1 MTPVAD
7 DYSEGALVEQPAIEL
22 FGRLGYEMKNCFYE
36 QVGDVSD
43 LGRQTT
49 QEVVLVPRLRAALQ
63 RLNQNLPEDAIES
76 AIDELTKD
84 RSALHPV
91 VANRE
96 IYRLLKNGVGVV
108 VATPNGDQKT
118 AAVRVID
125 WNNPQNNDFF
135 LASQFWISGEMYKR
149 RVDLLGFVNGL
160 PLIVIELKA
169 THKRL
174 ENAYRNNIRDYKS
187 TIPQL
192 FWHNAFIIVS
202 NGSDSKIGSVSADWE
217 HFNEWKK
224 ISDEQEQGVV
234 SLETI
239 LRGTCDKHL
248 FLDILENFVVFT
260 DVGGPLVKLI
270 AKNHQYL
277 GVNNAIKALQ
287 QIREKQ
293 GRLGVFWHTQGSGKS
308 YSMMFFAQKVLRQIP
323 GNWTFL
329 IVTDRQE
336 LDDQIY
342 KNFAN
347 AGVITE
353 LHVQA
358 ESGKHLRRLLMED
371 HRYVFT
377 LIQKFRTER
386 GQTYPKLSDRTD
398 VIVITDEAHRS
409 QYDIFAQNMRNALP
423 NVAFLAFT
431 GTPLIVGEEKT
442 RQVFG
447 DYVSIYN
454 FKQSVDDGATVP
466 LYYEN
471 RIPELQLTDRD
482 LNENMERLLEEAE
495 LDEEQEKKVEREF
508 AREYHLITRNDRLE
522 EIAEDIVAHFM
533 GRGHQGKAMVVC
545 IDKATAVRMYDKVLK
560 YWKAYQE
567 GLRTQLA
574 STSDAFERWE
584 LDDKIKYME
593 ETDMAV
599 VVSQSQNE
607 VEDIKKKGLDIVPH
621 RKRMLTEDMDKKFKD
636 PDYPFR
642 IVFVCAMWM
651 TGFDVPCCSTI
662 YLDKPMRNHTLMQTI
677 ARANRVFRDKVNGL
691 IVDYV
696 GVFRDLQKALAIY
709 GSAYGGGIRKGET
722 PVLDK
727 SKLLDDLKDAV
738 SKVDTFCSE
747 HGIELAK
754 IQAASGFEKLRLLDD
769 AVEAI
774 IINDDSK
781 RAYLS
786 LAADVLKLFKA
797 ILPDPDANGFIPVR
811 AVIAVI
817 AEKIRSLTPNP
828 DISGVMGAV
837 EDLLDKSV
845 AAEPY
850 RMKTTSSSEYQA
862 HMVDLSKIDFE
873 GLKQEFE
880 KARKR
885 TEAER
890 LRTMID
896 QKLKHLVLINRSRM
910 NFMEKFQ
917 RLIDE
922 YNSGAINIEM
932 FFNSLVEFA
941 QELNQEEKRA
951 IAENLTEE
959 ELAMFDILTK
969 PDMKLTRKEKNQ
981 VKRVARDLLTKLKA
995 EMLVLDWR
1003 KRQQSRAQ
1011 VMVAIEDM
1019 LDKGLPETFTE
1030 DVFHQKCE
1038 LLYQHVYDSYFG
1050 EGQSVYISG
1059 S

>member
-1 MTPVAD
+1 MID
-7 DYSEGALVEQPAIEL
+7 EYSESALIEQPTIEL
-22 FGRLGYEMKNCFYE
+22 FKELWYETSNCFYE
-36 QVGDVSD
+36 WVGGNST

-63 RLNQNLPEDAIES
+63 HLNQNLPTEAIES
-76 AIDELTKD
+76 AIDELIKD

-96 IYRLLKNGVGVV
+96 IYHLLKNGVGIVV
-108 VATPNGDQKT
+108 TTPKGGQKT
-118 AAVRVID
+118 ETVRIID
-125 WNNPQNNDFF
+125 WDNPQKNDFF

-160 PLIVIELKA
+160 PLILIELKA

-187 TIPQL
+187 TISQL
-192 FWHNAFIIVS
+192 FWYNAFIIVS
-202 NGSDSKIGSVSADWE
+202 NGSDSKIGSMSAEWE

-224 ISDEQEQGVV
+224 ISNEQDQGVV

-239 LRGTCDKHL
+239 IRGTCDKQRL
-248 FLDILENFVVFT
+248 LDILENFSVFT
-260 DVGGPLVKLI
+260 DVDGPLVKLI

-277 GVNNAIKALQ
+277 GVNNTIKALQ

-358 ESGKHLRRLLMED
+358 ESGKHLKRLLMED

-377 LIQKFRTER
+377 LIQKFRTEA
-386 GQTYPKLSDRTD
+386 GQTYPQLSDRAD

-423 NVAFLAFT
+423 NAAFLAFT

-454 FKQSVDDGATVP
+454 FQQSVDDGATVP

-471 RIPELQLTDRD
+471 RIPELQLTTRD

-495 LDEEQEKKVEREF
+495 LDEEQEKKVEKEF
-508 AREYHLITRNDRLE
+508 AREYHLITRNDRLGK
-522 EIAEDIVAHFM
+522 IAEDIVAHFM

-560 YWKAYQE
+560 YWKDYQE
-567 GLRTQLA
+567 ELRTQLT
-574 STSDAFERWE
+574 STSDVFERWE
-584 LDDKIKYME
+584 LDNKIKYME
-593 ETDMAV
+593 KTDMAV

-607 VEDIKKKGLDIVPH
+607 VEDMRKKGLDIVPH
-621 RKRMLTEDMDKKFKD
+621 RKRMLTEDMDKKFKN
-636 PDYPFR
+636 PDDPFR

-691 IVDYV
+691 IIDYV

-709 GSAYGGGIRKGET
+709 GSAYGGGIREGDT

-727 SKLLDDLKDAV
+727 SRLLYDLKDTV
-738 SKVDTFCSE
+738 SKVDMFCGE
-747 HGIELAK
+747 HGVELAK

-786 LAADVLKLFKA
+786 LTADVLKLFKA
-797 ILPDPDANGFIPVR
+797 ILPDPDANEFIPFR
-811 AVIAVI
+811 AVIVVI
-817 AEKIRSLTPNP
+817 AEKIRSLTPDP
-828 DISGVMGAV
+828 DISGVMDAV
-837 EDLLDKSV
+837 EDLLDKSIV
-845 AAEPY
+845 AEPY
-850 RMKTTSSSEYQA
+850 RMKVPSSGHQA
-862 HMVDLSKIDFE
+862 YLVDLSKIDFE
-873 GLKQEFE
+873 ELKQEFE

-896 QKLKHLVLINRSRM
+896 QKIKYLVRINRGRM

-917 RLIDE
+917 QLIDE

-959 ELAMFDILTK
+959 ELAVFDILTK
-969 PDMKLTRKEKNQ
+969 PDMKLTQKEKKQ
-981 VKRVARDLLTKLKA
+981 VKKVARDLLTKLKA

-1003 KRQQSRAQ
+1003 KRQQNRAQ
-1011 VMVAIEDM
+1011 VMVTIEDM
-1019 LDKGLPETFTE
+1019 LDKGLPEKFTE
-1030 DVFHQKCE
+1030 DIFHQKCG
-1038 LLYQHVYDSYFG
+1038 LVYQHVYDSYFG
-1050 EGQSVYISG
+1050 EGRSVYAAAS
-1059 S
+1059 